1 MDSSLFNLRQN
12 GSAVIE
18 KMAPALEIDGLSV
31 AYGGAIQALSKV
43 TITVPDGGFVV
54 LLGANGAG
62 KSTMLK
68 TISGLLPFEN
78 GAITAGSVRFFG
90 ENIAGIPSHRLAR
103 KGMLHVREGRCVFP
117 NMSVEDNLATAI
129 FALIGREPRKMRGF
143 DDIYALFPQLAD
155 RRRTAAGYLSGGE
168 QQMLAIGRALVGNPR
183 LLLVDEASLGLAPL
197 ISSEIFDILGKI
209 NHERKLAILVVEQN
223 VALALRHAA
232 YGYILEN
239 GAINLEG
246 KAEMLMDREAISM
259 RYLGGAQTTTT
270 AK

>member
-1 MDSSLFNLRQN
+1 MDSSLSDQHQN
-12 GSAVIE
+12 GSVGIE
-18 KMAPALEIDGLSV
+18 IMTPALEIDGLSV
-31 AYGGAIQALSKV
+31 AYGGAIQALSQV
-43 TITVPDGGFVV
+43 TLTVPDGGFVV

-78 GAITAGSVRFFG
+78 GAITAGTVRFFG

-117 NMSVEDNLATAI
+117 NMSVEDNLATAT